1 MNWILIKEVNIILKA
16 EKALIAALGAGA
28 SPLNRLLCPQYGRE
42 LRSTVIAD
50 KIRMNVD
57 KRGFRR
63 YKRRYPWPKYPPP
76 PISEAKIKEALNEQI
91 LDFDIVAVKDCGSYV
106 EVYMKE
112 V

>member
-1 MNWILIKEVNIILKA
+1 MTIEVITKA
-16 EKALIAALGAGA
+16 EEVLIAALGAGA

-50 KIRMNVD
+50 GLVRMEVD

-63 YKRRYPWPKYPPP
+63 YKRRRPWPKYPPP
-76 PISEAKIKEALNEQI
+76 PISEAKIKEALNELI
-91 LDFDIVAVKDCGSYV
+91 SDFDIVAVKDCGSYI
-106 EVYMKE
+106 EVYLRE

>member
-1 MNWILIKEVNIILKA
+1 MIKEVQKIQKA
-16 EKALIAALGAGA
+16 EEALIAALGAGA
-28 SPLNRLLCPQYGRE
+28 SPLRQLLCPQYGRE

-50 KIRMNVD
+50 GLVRMEVD

-76 PISEAKIKEALNEQI
+76 PISEAKVRDCLNVLI
-91 LDFDIVAVKDCGSYV
+91 SDFDIVAVKDCGSYI

-112 V
+112 A